1 MKNEKY
7 LEAIKEFT
15 LMDDT
20 FMTAVFDN
28 NIEFT
33 ESLLKVILEI
43 DDLSV
48 TKVTAQKVMSNIGS
62 RNVRL
67 DIFAKDSTGKLYN
80 IEVQRKKEGAT
91 IKRARLNSSS
101 IDVSML
107 NAGDKYDDMM
117 DSYVIFITEHDY
129 FGKNLPKYTVERIV
143 METGEMVND
152 GSHIIYVN
160 SNHVDDTPLGMLM
173 HDFYCKEPNQMRD
186 KIAEKS
192 VKYYKEDEKGVIDM
206 CDIMERLMQEN
217 NAQSYEKGVAQGI
230 EQGKQ
235 ENKIE
240 MIKSALAEKLPYDMI
255 AKIVKL
261 PVEEVKKLAN
271 A

>member
-1 MKNEKY
+1 MRDKKY

-33 ESLLKVILEI
+33 EHLLKVILEI

-80 IEVQRKKEGAT
+80 IEVQRKKEGTT
-91 IKRARLNSSS
+91 IKRARLNSSN

-107 NAGDKYDDMM
+107 NSGDKYDDLM

-152 GSHIIYVN
+152 GSHILYVN
-160 SNHVDDTPLGMLM
+160 SNHIDDTPLGMLM
-173 HDFYCKEPNQMRD
+173 HDFYCKEPSQMKD
-186 KIAEKS
+186 EIAKEN
-192 VKYYKEDEKGVIDM
+192 VKFFKEGEKGVTDM
-206 CDIMERLMQEN
+206 CDIMERLMQE
-217 NAQSYEKGVAQGI
+217 SVE
-230 EQGKQ
+230 ED
-235 ENKIE
+235 KIKT
-240 MIKSALAEKLPYDMI
+240 IKNALAEKLPYDMI
-255 AKIVKL
+255 AKIVQL
-261 PVEEVKKLAN
+261 PVERVKELAKS
-271 A
+271 

>member
-1 MKNEKY
+1 MRDKKY

-33 ESLLKVILEI
+33 EHLLKVILEI

-91 IKRARLNSSS
+91 IKRARLNSSN

-107 NAGDKYDDMM
+107 NSGDKYDDLM

-152 GSHIIYVN
+152 GSHILYVN
-160 SNHVDDTPLGMLM
+160 SNHIDDTPLGMLM
-173 HDFYCKEPNQMRD
+173 HDFYCKEPSQMKD
-186 KIAEKS
+186 KVAKEN
-192 VKYYKEDEKGVIDM
+192 VKFFKEEEKGVTDM
-206 CDIMERLMQEN
+206 CRVM
-217 NAQSYEKGVAQGI
+217 
-230 EQGKQ
+230 
-235 ENKIE
+235 
-240 MIKSALAEKLPYDMI
+240 EKLIQEGKKQSEQAAYIKTAKNLLKLGTLTIQQI
-255 AKIVKL
+255 ADSTGL
-261 PVEEVKKLAN
+261 PEETVRGLAD